1 MVKYLLLCRV
11 IICGN
16 FALAQISQ
24 EKLEGKWQTR
34 MVIGEDG
41 DSSLNFSNIPT
52 LRDEMV
58 KETLG
63 YMTASGM
70 SYTTEDSLVLVDD
83 VNSELMTIFETTYQF
98 KQMNELVLKTF
109 QERELSKPISLVGQ
123 YSLDESTGKLVMTVN
138 NSPAT
143 LMIKSISNQT
153 MTAKD
158 EAGSVIV
165 FERIE

>member
-1 MVKYLLLCRV
+1 MVKYLLLFCV
-11 IICGN
+11 ITCSHV
-16 FALAQISQ
+16 ALAQISQ
-24 EKLEGKWQTR
+24 EQLLGRWQAR

-41 DSSLNFSNIPT
+41 DSSLNFSNIQK

-63 YMTASGM
+63 QMTASGM
-70 SYTTEDSLVLVDD
+70 SYTTEDSLALVDD
-83 VNSELMTIFETTYQF
+83 MNSELMTIFETTYQF
-98 KQMNELVLKTF
+98 KQMDVLVLKTF
-109 QERELSKPISLVGQ
+109 QERDLSKPVSMVGQ
-123 YSLDESTGKLVMTVN
+123 YHLDESTGKLVMTVN

-143 LMIKSISNQT
+143 LMIKSISHSA

-158 EAGSVIV
+158 EAGNLIV